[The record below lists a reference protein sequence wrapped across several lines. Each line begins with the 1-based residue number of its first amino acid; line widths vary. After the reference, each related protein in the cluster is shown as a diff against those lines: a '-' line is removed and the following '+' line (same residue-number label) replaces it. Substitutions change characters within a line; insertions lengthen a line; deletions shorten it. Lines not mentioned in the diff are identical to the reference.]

1 MSVRVMTAVWDID
14 LPDSEKIVL
23 LALADSANDEG
34 WCWPSM
40 ATLARKCSKTDR
52 TVQGAI
58 RDLCAAGHLTRIETR
73 GKGCRYQVHPR
84 KDFAPEATSPPKPV
98 RTPPKSLRDT
108 PEAASDKP
116 SKNHK
121 YPSEGGARP
130 RATTAPVSNPDN
142 GKGAGTAGAGRKQS
156 HRPVHRTAR
165 RTTPDQD
172 GAHQDSAQQE
182 RATRLPD
189 DWTPPAVADLPPLAA
204 AMVEQ
209 WPDGAYAAACE
220 TFRLHWVSETRQT
233 AWKRDW
239 LAALGKWL
247 ITDHARVMRD
257 AKAGVSFTQAPLVGK
272 AKGKPAKPVAAQR
285 RECTTSALLRE
296 ELTSRL
302 GVQVFG
308 QWFDPAALV
317 FDGDRLV
324 VVSPSE
330 FTSNWVREHFTNE
343 LTAAA
348 RHVTGRDL
356 TACFESEKRGRA

>member
-52 TVQGAI
+52 TVQHAI

-84 KDFAPEATSPPKPV
+84 KDFTPETASPPKPV
-98 RTPPKSLRDT
+98 RTPPKPLRDT
-108 PEAASDKP
+108 PETASDKP
-116 SKNHK
+116 SRNHK
-121 YPSEGGARP
+121 YPSGGGAQA
-130 RATTAPVSNPDN
+130 RATTPPVSNSDD
-142 GKGAGTAGAGRKQS
+142 GKEAGSAGAAQKPSRREAK
-156 HRPVHRTAR
+156 RTK
-165 RTTPDQD
+165 PDQD
-172 GAHQDSAQQE
+172 SALRD
-182 RATRLPD
+182 RATRLPA
-189 DWTPPAVADLPPLAA
+189 DWTPPAVGDLPPLAA
-204 AMVEQ
+204 ALVEQ
-209 WPDGAYAAACE
+209 WPEGAYAAACE

-239 LAALGKWL
+239 LSALGKWL

-257 AKAGVSFTQAPLVGK
+257 AKAGVSFTQTPLVGK
-272 AKGKPAKPVAAQR
+272 AKGKPTKPVAAQR
-285 RECTTSALLRE
+285 RECTTSARLRK
-296 ELTSRL
+296 ELASRL

-324 VVSPSE
+324 VISPSE
-330 FTSNWVREHFTNE
+330 FTSSWVREHFTNE

-348 RHVTGRDL
+348 RQVTGRDL
-356 TACFESEKRGRA
+356 TACFETEKSARA